1 MDLRELFRHD
11 RFARLTGVRLLE
23 ARAGY
28 ALARMRVSD
37 DSKNGLGVAQGGAV
51 FTLADLAFAAASN
64 GAGQV
69 AVAAQA
75 GITFHKAGLGLLT
88 AVAREV
94 SRSRRLSACEV
105 VVTDR
110 KGDRV
115 ATFQGLAYVKQE
127 NIQDLSPPR
136 ARRRGAARRARK

>member
-1 MDLRELFRHD
+1 
-11 RFARLTGVRLLE
+11 
-23 ARAGY
+23 
-28 ALARMRVSD
+28 
-37 DSKNGLGVAQGGAV
+37 VAQGGAV

-69 AVAAQA
+69 AVAAQVA
-75 GITFHKAGLGLLT
+75 ITYHKAGRGLLT

-110 KGDRV
+110 EGERV

-127 NIQDLSPPR
+127 SVAALPAPR
-136 ARRRGAARRARK
+136 VRRRGAGRRPGK